1 MKYKYDN
8 EFARLPERAF
18 RPVGGRMTLEGGDSG
33 GGGGGS
39 QQNTTTGTTYTQSLS
54 PELVPYATDIAQKAQ
69 TQANLGYTPYEGQR
83 IAGFNPMQQQAFQG
97 VAGMQAAPQLGQA
110 TGLAGTA
117 GIGGL
122 MAGQDFASQAT
133 NPNATAAYMSPYM
146 RNVVDYQ
153 KSQALRDYNIA
164 SPMRNAQ
171 AVGKGAFGGSRQAIV
186 DSEAQRTLNSQLQ
199 GIEATGAQNAFQNAQ
214 AQQQYGA
221 GLNMQGL
228 GLAGQ
233 QASTLGQLGQN
244 QYQQNMGINQAQ
256 QNVGATQQQAAQ
268 QQLTQQYQDFINQKN
283 FPTQQLNAYSALI
296 RGLAPVSPYQ
306 GTSTPP
312 PPSAWNQLGGAITA
326 GIGGLGAGYA
336 RTLGGGG

>member
-1 MKYKYDN
+1 MRYND
-8 EFARLPERAF
+8 FTMLPERAF
-18 RPVGGRMTLEGGDSG
+18 QSLGGKMTLEGG
-33 GGGGGS
+33 GS
-39 QQNTTTGTTYTQSLS
+39 PAPAPQNNTTTGTTYTQSLS

-69 TQANLGYTPYEGQR
+69 AQANLGYTPYEGQR
-83 IAGFNPMQQQAFQG
+83 IAEFNPTQQQAFQD
-97 VAGMQAAPQLGQA
+97 VSNMQAAPQLGQA

-122 MAGQDFASQAT
+122 MAGQNFANQAT
-133 NPNATAAYMSPYM
+133 DPNATAAYMSPYM
-146 RNVVDYQ
+146 QNVVDYQ
-153 KSQALRDYNIA
+153 KSQALRDYNMA
-164 SPMRNAQ
+164 TPMRNAQ
-171 AVGKGAFGGSRQAIV
+171 AVGQGAFGGSRQAIV
-186 DSEAQRTLNSQLQ
+186 NSEAQRNLNSQLQ
-199 GIEATGAQNAFQNAQ
+199 GIEATGAQSAFQNAQ

-228 GLAGQ
+228 NLAGQ

-244 QYQQNMGINQAQ
+244 QYAQNMGINQAQ
-256 QNVGATQQQAAQ
+256 QNVGATEQQAAQ

-326 GIGGLGAGYA
+326 GIGGLSAGYGK
-336 RTLGGGG
+336 TLG

>member
-1 MKYKYDN
+1 MRYQN
-8 EFARLPERAF
+8 EFALLPERAF
-18 RPVGGRMTLEGGDSG
+18 QSLGGKMTLEGGSG
-33 GGGGGS
+33 GGGS
-39 QQNTTTGTTYTQSLS
+39 PAPQNNTTTGTTYTQSLS

-69 TQANLGYTPYEGQR
+69 AQANLGYTPYEGQR
-83 IAGFNPMQQQAFQG
+83 LAEFNPMQQRSFQD
-97 VAGMQAAPQLGQA
+97 VANMQAAPQLGQA
-110 TGLAGTA
+110 TGLAGAT

-122 MAGQDFASQAT
+122 MAGQNYASQAT
-133 NPNATAAYMSPYM
+133 DPNATAAYMSPYM
-146 RNVVDYQ
+146 QNVVDYQ
-153 KSQALRDYNIA
+153 KSQALRDYNMA
-164 SPMRNAQ
+164 TPMRNAQ
-171 AVGKGAFGGSRQAIV
+171 AVGAGAFGGSRQAIV
-186 DSEAQRTLNSQLQ
+186 NSEAQRNLNSQLQ
-199 GIEATGAQNAFQNAQ
+199 GIEATGAQSAFQNAQ

-244 QYQQNMGINQAQ
+244 QYAQNMGINQAQ

-312 PPSAWNQLGGAITA
+312 PPSAWNQIGGALTAAA
-326 GIGGLGAGYA
+326 GIGGLSTGYGK
-336 RTLGGGG
+336 T

>member
-1 MKYKYDN
+1 MRYQN
-8 EFARLPERAF
+8 EFALLPERAF
-18 RPVGGRMTLEGGDSG
+18 QSLGGKMTLEGGD
-33 GGGGGS
+33 GGGS
-39 QQNTTTGTTYTQSLS
+39 SPAPQNNTTTGTTYTQSLS

-69 TQANLGYTPYEGQR
+69 AQANLGYTPYEGQR
-83 IAGFNPMQQQAFQG
+83 IAEFNPTQQRAFQD
-97 VAGMQAAPQLGQA
+97 VTSMQAAPQLGQA
-110 TGLAGTA
+110 TGLAGAT

-122 MAGQDFASQAT
+122 MAGQNFASQAT
-133 NPNATAAYMSPYM
+133 DPNATAAYMSPYM
-146 RNVVDYQ
+146 QNVVDYQ
-153 KSQALRDYNIA
+153 KSQALRDYNMA
-164 SPMRNAQ
+164 TPMRNAQ
-171 AVGKGAFGGSRQAIV
+171 AVGAGAFGGSRQAIV
-186 DSEAQRTLNSQLQ
+186 NSEAQRNLNSQLQ
-199 GIEATGAQNAFQNAQ
+199 GIEATGAQSAFQNAQ

-228 GLAGQ
+228 NLAGQ
-233 QASTLGQLGQN
+233 QAATLGQLGQN
-244 QYQQNMGINQAQ
+244 QYAQNMGINQAQ

-306 GTSTPP
+306 GTTTPP

-326 GIGGLGAGYA
+326 GIGGLSAGYG